1 MLILVTGHMKLKL
14 PHTTF
19 TKWAEKVQNWFEHQ
33 KVWKTNLDQ
42 NRHNV
47 SQKDKWKRNNDK
59 HLVKIPFEDIADKD
73 GQDMV
78 DMDKLYIHIIDTLNC
93 FLIVS

>member
-1 MLILVTGHMKLKL
+1 MWH
-14 PHTTF
+14 
-19 TKWAEKVQNWFEHQ
+19 
-33 KVWKTNLDQ
+33 
-42 NRHNV
+42 
-47 SQKDKWKRNNDK
+47 KDKCKRNNDK

>member
-1 MLILVTGHMKLKL
+1 MWH
-14 PHTTF
+14 
-19 TKWAEKVQNWFEHQ
+19 
-33 KVWKTNLDQ
+33 
-42 NRHNV
+42 
-47 SQKDKWKRNNDK
+47 KDKWKRNNDK
-59 HLVKIPFEDIADKD
+59 HLVKIAFKDIADKD